1 MDYYTIVAQRA
12 MLERDFVG
20 RRIETMRISDTY
32 TVSLGFDDDLG
43 LRLSSIPD
51 MPYLHTVEK
60 RYLPQ
65 KKARSWYQKHFS
77 GSTLTDVDVTYGDRI
92 LSLKFDTGC
101 LLIFEMTGRH
111 ANIVLADP
119 EGILFGVLRTV
130 TGSVS
135 AIRQVMPG
143 IPYVPPPARD
153 FPDLVWGPLPVL
165 ERSIRSVDGSI
176 RDALRNTVCC
186 GSDLFAREALARAG
200 IDPGANVPTLS
211 GDELLHLLKV
221 SATLAVTIE
230 RGGAGATIVMSEDGI
245 PKDVFP
251 ERMTATGI
259 EVSYDDDLDEAIKS
273 YSRNRE
279 IALEL
284 KSLRAGIIGALNRE
298 ERSTK
303 STIKKIKRECGDD
316 SEPELLEQQGNT
328 LLANLHR
335 VQRGMTSVVLD
346 DPYGTGDREIDL
358 DPKLDGPANA
368 QRLFTRSRKLRQ
380 ASKHAVERLK
390 ILEERLE
397 HLSQERDIV
406 AVLEDVKKL
415 RELSKKQTNKQGS
428 TRSEDP
434 DIQFPRRFKSR
445 SGLDIIVGRNDRE
458 NDGLVRWARKN
469 DLWLHAQNIGGSHV
483 ILRTPGKQP
492 PDHWSIE
499 QAAAIAAYY
508 SKGKTSAIVPV
519 VCTLVKYVVKRRGQ
533 GPGKVTYTREKVLSA
548 EPGIPS
554 GES

>member
-20 RRIETMRISDTY
+20 QRIETIRLSDTY
-32 TVSLGFDDDLG
+32 TVSIGFDGDVG
-43 LRLSSIPD
+43 LKLSSTPD

-60 RYLPQ
+60 RYLP
-65 KKARSWYQKHFS
+65 KKNARSWYQKYYS
-77 GSTLTDVDVTYGDRI
+77 GSTLTGVDVTFGDRV
-92 LSLKFDTGC
+92 LSLKFDTGSR
-101 LLIFEMTGRH
+101 LIFEMTGRH
-111 ANIVLADP
+111 ANIILADP
-119 EGILFGVLRTV
+119 EGILFGAVRTV

-135 AIRQVMPG
+135 AIRQVRPG

-153 FPDLVWGPLPVL
+153 FPDVVWGPLPVL
-165 ERSIRSVDGSI
+165 ERGIRSVDGSI
-176 RDALRNTVCC
+176 REALRNTVCC
-186 GSDLFAREALARAG
+186 GSDLFAREVLARAG
-200 IDPGANVPTLS
+200 IDPGAKAPSLS

-221 SATLAVTIE
+221 SATLADTIE

-251 ERMTATGI
+251 ERMTAAGI
-259 EVSYDDDLDEAIKS
+259 EVSRDDDLDEAVKT
-273 YSRNRE
+273 YARNRE

-335 VQRGMTSVVLD
+335 IQRGMTSVVLD
-346 DPYGTGDREIDL
+346 DPYGSGDREIDL
-358 DPKLDGPANA
+358 DPKLDGPENA
-368 QRLFTRSRKLRQ
+368 RRLFTRSRKLR
-380 ASKHAVERLK
+380 HAAKRAGKRLE

-397 HLSQERDIV
+397 HLGRERDIV
-406 AVLEDVKKL
+406 AVMEDVKKL
-415 RELSKKQTNKQGS
+415 RELSKKQTGKQVSIWGN
-428 TRSEDP
+428 DQ
-434 DIQFPRRFKSR
+434 DVQFPRRFKSR

-483 ILRTPGKQP
+483 ILRAPGKQS
-492 PDHWSIE
+492 PDHRSVE
-499 QAAAIAAYY
+499 QAAAIAAFY

-519 VCTLVKYVVKRRGQ
+519 VCTQVKYVVKRRGQ
-533 GPGKVTYTREKVLSA
+533 GPGKVTYTREKVLFA

-554 GES
+554 D